1 MATAAQHSPDPLSR
15 LETGLHGSVVR
26 PGSPEYD
33 EARSVWSGMI
43 DKRPRA
49 VARCADVEDVVR
61 CVDFAR
67 RYRWPLAV
75 RGGSHNVAGLAT
87 VDDGLVIDLSGM
99 RRVTVDAVRR
109 VARVEGGATWADV
122 DGAGQ
127 QYALATPGGLIS
139 ETGVAGLTLSGG
151 LGWLRGKH
159 GVTCDN
165 VISAELVTADGRVV
179 TASESENPDLL
190 WALRGGGGNF
200 GVVTAFEFRL
210 HPVGPEVMF
219 AFVFHDGRRRRE
231 ALRFFREFA
240 ATTPD
245 ELAPVAVL
253 GTVPQGAAEFPLE
266 THGRTFAAF
275 AGPYIGPVEVGERVV
290 RPLREFGEPLADFS
304 GPTSWLDVQSV
315 FNAEYP
321 RGQRYYWKSAL
332 LDDLSDE
339 AIEVIARAA
348 DAQVSELTTIDVWHP
363 GGAVRREPPGG
374 RRLRRPHRDVHG
386 EPRGQLGLA
395 LRRRGQHAVG
405 AQAGRR
411 PAALLGRRQLPELP
425 RARRGGRGPDA
436 GRLRRPLRAS
446 RGGQDQ
452 VGSGEPVPPEP
463 EHRAPKRRG
472 MTRDPTATVRL
483 YGGGPNV
490 GGRRVSLNF
499 PVPNARPAAPLNT
512 ARRAGRP
519 P

>member
-1 MATAAQHSPDPLSR
+1 MATAAQHSLDPLSQ
-15 LETGLHGSVVR
+15 LETGFHGAVVR
-26 PGSPEYD
+26 PESPEYD
-33 EARSVWSGMI
+33 EARSVWNGMI

-61 CVDFAR
+61 SVDFAR

-87 VDDGLVIDLSGM
+87 VDDGLVIDLSAM
-99 RRVTVDAVRR
+99 RRVTVDVERR

-127 QYALATPGGLIS
+127 EHALATPGGLIS

-165 VISAELVTADGRVV
+165 VISAELVTADGRLV

-200 GVVTAFEFRL
+200 GVVTAFEFLL

-253 GTVPQGAAEFPLE
+253 GTVPQGAAEFPPE
-266 THGRTFAAF
+266 THGRTFTAF
-275 AGPYIGPVEVGERVV
+275 AGPYIGPIEVGERVV

-304 GPTSWLDVQSV
+304 GRTSWLDVQSV

-348 DAQVSELTTIDVWHP
+348 DAQVSELTTIDVWHL
-363 GGAVRREPPGG
+363 GGAVRHEPPGG
-374 RRLRRPHRDVHG
+374 
-386 EPRGQLGLA
+386 
-395 LRRRGQHAVG
+395 
-405 AQAGRR
+405 
-411 PAALLGRRQLPELP
+411 AAF
-425 RARRGGRGPDA
+425 GGR
-436 GRLRRPLRAS
+436 
-446 RGGQDQ
+446 
-452 VGSGEPVPPEP
+452 
-463 EHRAPKRRG
+463 
-472 MTRDPTATVRL
+472 TATFMASPEANWVLSSDDAANMKWARKL
-483 YGGGPNV
+483 VTDLQPFSGGANY
-490 GGRRVSLNF
+490 LNF
-499 PVPNARPAAPLNT
+499 PGFVEEGEGLMRAAFGDRYERLVAVKTKWDPENLFRLNQNI
-512 ARRAGRP
+512 APRSAGA
-519 P
+519 